1 MKGLLIKL
9 SQTLNKEIV
18 EMGVGLPKEGEEEE
32 EENND

>member
-9 SQTLNKEIV
+9 SQIFNKEIV